1 MAEILI
7 GTSGYSYHEWV
18 GPVYPEGTKTGCYLP
33 YYAGL
38 FPTVELNFT
47 YYGMPKAENLAKML
61 ADGGPNLTFAIK
73 AHQSMTHKIDP
84 LKWEEEAKIYLA
96 AIEPMQEAKR
106 LEAVL
111 FQFPYSFG
119 YTDENRRYLDKLLKT
134 FNGVPSAVEF
144 RKADWYNQKV
154 IENMKSRA
162 ISLVSLDMP
171 DLPKLPPQMDVV
183 TSPLAYIRLHGR
195 NKEAWWGSDDHAT
208 RYDYLYTDSEVE
220 AWVDRIKRITEQA
233 QRILVYFNNHPFGKA
248 VRNAQTLSTL
258 LLKKMGFMGGKELNN
273 VGTVYSPS

>member
-1 MAEILI
+1 
-7 GTSGYSYHEWV
+7 
-18 GPVYPEGTKTGCYLP
+18 LP

-61 ADGGPNLTFAIK
+61 ADGGPNLTFTIK

-96 AIEPMQEAKR
+96 AIEPMLEAKR

-119 YTDENRRYLDKLLKT
+119 FTDENRRYLDKLLKT

-144 RKADWYNQKV
+144 RKADWYNGKV
-154 IENMKSRA
+154 IESMKSRA
-162 ISLVSLDMP
+162 ISLDMP

-195 NKEAWWGSDDHAT
+195 NKEAWWGSGDHA

-220 AWVDRIKRITEQA
+220 AWADRIKRITEQA
-233 QRILVYFNNHPFGKA
+233 QRILVYFNNHPSGKA
-248 VRNAQTLSTL
+248 VRNAQTLSAL
-258 LLKKMGFMGGKELNN
+258 LLKKMRSMGGKKMYNG
-273 VGTVYSPS
+273 GTVGSPS